1 MLVLRRMKPYI
12 VFFMILKIAVFIQF
26 FLVLTNKESTDSLV
40 YIITDVLFKV
50 SIFLFIEYILF
61 YKGVNDLAFEDKMII
76 SFSGG
81 LLLYDV
87 WMNDVPKLITEL
99 KNRGYNL

>member
-1 MLVLRRMKPYI
+1 MKPYI
-12 VFFMILKIAVFIQF
+12 AFFMILKMAVFIQF
-26 FLVLTNKESTDSLV
+26 VLVLTNKESTDSLV
-40 YIITDVLFKV
+40 YITTDVLFKV
-50 SIFLFIEYILF
+50 SIFLFIEY
-61 YKGVNDLAFEDKMII
+61 II